1 MRILQVVAYYPPH
14 LGGLEQH
21 VEGLS
26 RKLAEAGHQVTV
38 YTANVPRLKPVEL
51 VDGVDVRRFRSL
63 AAPLG
68 NPLTPGLLGKLL
80 ENDRFDVVHTHVH
93 YHMCSNLTVLSNV
106 FRRRPLVLTC
116 HGLELGY
123 RGWKRALELV
133 YNRTVGWW
141 TFRSADRVIALT
153 PTLADMVEQFGAK
166 RDRTVVVPGWIEPV
180 SAGVRGDPA
189 GFRAAYGFAGK
200 KLVVF
205 AGRLLPAKG
214 LSYLV
219 DAAKQCQSGPIVA
232 IIGDEAPGYAGCR
245 ESLVQQVKQLGLE
258 KQVLFLGRFTR
269 EDLEAAYEAGDL
281 FVLPS
286 LGEGLPVSVLEAMS
300 HGKCALGTDVVGIRD
315 VIRDGWN
322 GALVE
327 AKNPAALAQRIDA
340 LLGDDEMRARL
351 GAQARRDVEQNYTP
365 RAVLGRIL
373 DVYREARESRSP
385 RHGVEA

>member
-1 MRILQVVAYYPPH
+1 LRVLQVVAYYPPH
-14 LGGLEQH
+14 LGGLERH

-26 RKLAEAGHQVTV
+26 RKLAEAGHEVTV
-38 YTANVPRLKPVEL
+38 YTANVPKLKAVEV
-51 VDGVDVRRFRSL
+51 VDGVEVRRFRCL
-63 AAPLG
+63 ASPLG

-80 ENDRFDVVHTHVH
+80 DNDRFDIVHTHVH

-141 TFRSADRVIALT
+141 TFWSADRVIALT
-153 PTLADMVEQFGAK
+153 PTLAGMVEQLGA
-166 RDRTVVVPGWIEPV
+166 RRERTVVVPGWIEPV
-180 SAGVRGDPA
+180 AAGVRADPA
-189 GFRAAYGFAGK
+189 AFRAAYGLAGK

-214 LSYLV
+214 LSYLI
-219 DAAKQCQSGPIVA
+219 DAVGQCESGPVVA

-245 ESLVQQVKQLGLE
+245 ESLVEQVKRLGLE
-258 KQVLFLGRFTR
+258 NQVLLLGRFAR
-269 EDLEAAYEAGDL
+269 EDLEAAYEAADL

-300 HGKCALGTDVVGIRD
+300 HGRCVLGTDVVGNRD

-327 AKNPAALAQRIDA
+327 AKSPAALARRIDA
-340 LLGDDEMRARL
+340 LLGDDGLRARL

-365 RAVLGRIL
+365 PAVLGKIL
-373 DVYREARESRSP
+373 DVYRQAGERRRSG
-385 RHGVEA
+385 RG

>member
-14 LGGLEQH
+14 VGGLEQH

-26 RKLAEAGHQVTV
+26 RKLVEAGHQVTV
-38 YTANVPRLKPVEL
+38 YTANVPRLSSVEV
-51 VDGVDVRRFRSL
+51 VDGVEIRRFRSV

-153 PTLADMVEQFGAK
+153 PTLAGMVEQLGA
-166 RDRTVVVPGWIEPV
+166 RRERIAVVPGWIEPI
-180 SAGVRGDPA
+180 SAGVRADPA
-189 GFRAAYGFAGK
+189 GFRAAYGLAGK
-200 KLVVF
+200 KLVLF

-219 DAAKQCQSGPIVA
+219 DAARQFQSVPIVA
-232 IIGDEAPGYAGCR
+232 IVGDEAPGYGGCK
-245 ESLVQQVKQLGLE
+245 EGLVQQVKRLGLE

-269 EDLEAAYEAGDL
+269 EDLEAAYEAADL

-340 LLGDDEMRARL
+340 LLGDDELRARL
-351 GAQARRDVEQNYTP
+351 GAQARLDVEQNYTP
-365 RAVLGRIL
+365 RAVLGKVL
-373 DVYREARESRSP
+373 DVYREARESRRP
-385 RHGVEA
+385 GRG

>member
-1 MRILQVVAYYPPH
+1 M
-14 LGGLEQH
+14 
-21 VEGLS
+21 
-26 RKLAEAGHQVTV
+26 
-38 YTANVPRLKPVEL
+38 
-51 VDGVDVRRFRSL
+51 
-63 AAPLG
+63 
-68 NPLTPGLLGKLL
+68 
-80 ENDRFDVVHTHVH
+80 
-93 YHMCSNLTVLSNV
+93 
-106 FRRRPLVLTC
+106 
-116 HGLELGY
+116 
-123 RGWKRALELV
+123 
-133 YNRTVGWW
+133 
-141 TFRSADRVIALT
+141 
-153 PTLADMVEQFGAK
+153 
-166 RDRTVVVPGWIEPV
+166 
-180 SAGVRGDPA
+180 
-189 GFRAAYGFAGK
+189 
-200 KLVVF
+200 
-205 AGRLLPAKG
+205 
-214 LSYLV
+214 
-219 DAAKQCQSGPIVA
+219 VA

-373 DVYREARESRSP
+373 DVYREARESRGP
-385 RHGVEA
+385 GHGVEA

>member
-26 RKLAEAGHQVTV
+26 RKLVEAGHQVTV
-38 YTANVPRLKPVEL
+38 YTANVPKLKLEEV
-51 VDGVDVRRFRSL
+51 VDGVNVRRFRCL
-63 AAPLG
+63 ASPLG
-68 NPLTPGLLGKLL
+68 NPLTPGLLGRLL
-80 ENDRFDVVHTHVH
+80 KNDRFDIVHTHVH

-123 RGWKRALELV
+123 HGWKRALEV
-133 YNRTVGWW
+133 AFNRTVGWW
-141 TFRSADRVIALT
+141 TFRSVDRVIALT
-153 PTLADMVEQFGAK
+153 PTLAGMVEELGA
-166 RDRTVVVPGWIEPV
+166 RRESTAVVPGWIEPV
-180 SAGVRGDPA
+180 SADVRVDPA
-189 GFRAAYGFAGK
+189 GFRAAYGLAGR

-214 LSYLV
+214 LSYLI
-219 DAAKQCQSGPIVA
+219 DAVSQCRSRPMVA
-232 IIGDEAPGYAGCR
+232 IIGDEAPGYAGCK
-245 ESLVQQVKQLGLE
+245 ESLVEQVKLLGLE
-258 KQVLFLGRFTR
+258 KQVLFLGRFAR
-269 EDLEAAYEAGDL
+269 EDLEAAYEAADL
-281 FVLPS
+281 CVLPS

-327 AKNPAALAQRIDA
+327 AKNPAVLAQRIDV
-340 LLGDDEMRARL
+340 LLGDDELRARL
-351 GAQARRDVEQNYTP
+351 GAQARLDVEQNYTP

-373 DVYREARESRSP
+373 DVYREVQESKRS
-385 RHGVEA
+385 